1 MNTTSSTSQEGPA
14 VVVVYSVALFVVI
27 VLALLGNSVVFVAFY
42 RSSALHNASVA
53 FILSLAVTDI
63 LVASI
68 SIPIWLSFQLN
79 QCFYLSNVLC
89 NKTTYTVWKCVDVLF
104 STASIMNL
112 CAISIDKFIVITKPL
127 HYPNIMTSKRANIAL
142 AAIWIFA
149 VSLAALV
156 TVHWDFFPTF
166 VFIVSFI
173 FPSFI
178 MIYSY
183 SRIFKTALSQARR
196 VFPIRQTYYFKRELK
211 AAKTLAIVMGTFIA
225 CWAPFFLV
233 NLIVS
238 YRPDLFPSAVTTAGI
253 KLLHYINSA
262 LNPLIYSLSNKE
274 FRYKILRVLPCK
286 LGRRNNTHMIDRVVF
301 WSTTFSQSADLG
313 NTSFPRQKSLRVN
326 RKE

>member
-1 MNTTSSTSQEGPA
+1 MNSTSSTSQKGPA
-14 VVVVYSVALFVVI
+14 GVVVYSIALFVVI
-27 VLALLGNSVVFVAFY
+27 VLALLGNSVVFVAFF
-42 RSSALHNASVA
+42 RSSTLRNATVA

-68 SIPIWLSFQLN
+68 SIPLWLSFQLS
-79 QCFYLSNVLC
+79 QCFYSATVLC

-112 CAISIDKFIVITKPL
+112 CAISIDRFIVITKPL
-127 HYPNIMTSKRANIAL
+127 HYPNIMTSKRENLAL
-142 AAIWIFA
+142 TAIWIFA
-149 VSLAALV
+149 VTLAALV
-156 TVHWDFFPTF
+156 TTHWKFFPTF

-173 FPSFI
+173 FPLSI

-196 VFPIRQTYYFKRELK
+196 VFPVRQAYFFKRELK

-238 YRPDLFPSAVTTAGI
+238 YRPDLFPNAVTTAGI

-262 LNPLIYSLSNKE
+262 LNPLIYSLTNKE
-274 FRYKILRVLPCK
+274 FRCKILRVLPCK
-286 LGRRNNTHMIDRVVF
+286 LGGRNETHMIDRVVF
-301 WSTTFSQSADLG
+301 WSTHFSQSADFG
-313 NTSFPRQKSLRVN
+313 NTSFRQKSLREH